1 MNRPVVKENI
11 KILVVDDERGWR
23 DLFAWELASKGYD
36 VTVADGG
43 LDAIEKSK
51 QETFDLVITD
61 LKMCGMDGVETF
73 TSIRKIQPNVK
84 VILMTGYAADDRI
97 QEGLNSKASACI
109 RKPFDLN
116 LMLQTIQQTLFTSP
130 NFNI

>member
-1 MNRPVVKENI
+1 M
-11 KILVVDDERGWR
+11 VDDERGWR
-23 DLFAWELASKGYD
+23 DLFTWQLTSQGYD
-36 VTVADGG
+36 VTVADNG

-51 QETFDLVITD
+51 QKTFDLIITD

-73 TSIRKIQPNVK
+73 TSIRKNQPTIK

-97 QEGLNSKASACI
+97 QEGLNSKASTCV

-116 LMLQTIQQTLFTSP
+116 LMLQTIQQTLTSSTG
-130 NFNI
+130 